1 MTEHR
6 KRLRDVC
13 LGLRD
18 NAEATARAIGKLAE
32 LPLSEV
38 RSAGLLR
45 EALREHGFAI
55 DREFPQL
62 PTAFVASAGSGG
74 PVIGLLAE
82 YDALPD
88 CGPGGRGS
96 GHGCG
101 HNLLGAASAY
111 AAIATAQVLREAGLP
126 GTVRLYGCPA
136 EETLVGKV
144 YMARD
149 GAFDDL
155 DACLAWHPGGS
166 NKADVGGGTAMD
178 SLTYEFFGKTAHAAS
193 NPHEARSAL
202 DAIEIMNVAVNFL
215 REHVPANVRMHYVI
229 MDGGKAPNVV
239 PAYARSWYFIRG
251 ADRDQVSQ
259 VSARVDK
266 CAKAAALATETR
278 MKRTVLTACYN
289 RLANDAIAGALDRN
303 LRHVGAPDFDQ
314 ADAEA
319 ARALGASGEFDGEIS
334 EIGKTQGAG
343 SSDEANVSWIAPL
356 AVLIVTC
363 FSQGTPGHHYLSH
376 YEALAPAAMK
386 GLAVATQTLAL
397 TALDLVVDAG
407 LLQAA
412 KDEFLKKT
420 EGRPYDPVV
429 PARQRP
435 PVQDRIPTR

>member
-1 MTEHR
+1 
-6 KRLRDVC
+6 
-13 LGLRD
+13 
-18 NAEATARAIGKLAE
+18 
-32 LPLSEV
+32 
-38 RSAGLLR
+38 
-45 EALREHGFAI
+45 
-55 DREFPQL
+55 
-62 PTAFVASAGSGG
+62 
-74 PVIGLLAE
+74 
-82 YDALPD
+82 
-88 CGPGGRGS
+88 
-96 GHGCG
+96 
-101 HNLLGAASAY
+101 
-111 AAIATAQVLREAGLP
+111 
-126 GTVRLYGCPA
+126 
-136 EETLVGKV
+136 
-144 YMARD
+144 
-149 GAFDDL
+149 
-155 DACLAWHPGGS
+155 
-166 NKADVGGGTAMD
+166 
-178 SLTYEFFGKTAHAAS
+178 
-193 NPHEARSAL
+193 
-202 DAIEIMNVAVNFL
+202 
-215 REHVPANVRMHYVI
+215 
-229 MDGGKAPNVV
+229 
-239 PAYARSWYFIRG
+239 
-251 ADRDQVSQ
+251 
-259 VSARVDK
+259 
-266 CAKAAALATETR
+266 

>member
-13 LGLRD
+13 RGLRES
-18 NAEATARAIGKLAE
+18 AETTARAIGKLAE
-32 LPLSEV
+32 LPLSES
-38 RSAGLLR
+38 RSARLLR
-45 EALREHGFAI
+45 EALQDRGFGI

-62 PTAFVASAGSGG
+62 PTAFVASFGAGG

-88 CGPGGRGS
+88 CGPAGKGS

-101 HNLLGAASAY
+101 HNLLGSASTY
-111 AAIATAQVLREAGLP
+111 AAIATAQMLRETGLP
-126 GTVRLYGCPA
+126 GTVRLYACPA

-155 DACLAWHPGGS
+155 DACLAWHPGANS
-166 NKADVGGGTAMD
+166 RADVGGGTAMD

-202 DAIEIMNVAVNFL
+202 DAVEIMNVAVNFL
-215 REHVPANVRMHYVI
+215 REHVPGNVRMHYAI

-251 ADRDQVSQ
+251 ADREQVSQ
-259 VSARVDK
+259 VGARVDR

-303 LRHVGAPDFDQ
+303 LRQVGAPAFDQ

-319 ARALGASGEFDGEIS
+319 ARTLGTSGEFDRQIS
-334 EIGKTQGAG
+334 EIGRTQGAG
-343 SSDEANVSWIAPL
+343 SSDEGNVSWITPL
-356 AVLIVTC
+356 AVLIVAC

-376 YEALAPAAMK
+376 YESLAPAAMK
-386 GLAVATQTLAL
+386 GLAVATETLAL
-397 TALDLVVDAG
+397 TAWDLLVDAK

-412 KDEFLKKT
+412 KDEFAEKSG
-420 EGRPYDPVV
+420 GRPYDPVV
-429 PARQRP
+429 PQKQRP
-435 PVQDRIPTR
+435 PVQDRIPRG

>member
-1 MTEHR
+1 
-6 KRLRDVC
+6 
-13 LGLRD
+13 
-18 NAEATARAIGKLAE
+18 
-32 LPLSEV
+32 
-38 RSAGLLR
+38 
-45 EALREHGFAI
+45 
-55 DREFPQL
+55 
-62 PTAFVASAGSGG
+62 
-74 PVIGLLAE
+74 LAE